1 MSEEN
6 KNVVEIG
13 NDVSNE
19 KTSETKKTDWEK
31 MLENM
36 MQRAYLSGLSCGM
49 KTMCGSILERLN
61 KYQKQRMNPQMQ
73 LIELRKWCMRSLNVV
88 NEPNKQNDSEL
99 IREENGAENDAE

>member
-13 NDVSNE
+13 NDVSSE
-19 KTSETKKTDWEK
+19 KTSEKKKTDWEK

-36 MQRAYLSGLSCGM
+36 MQRAYLNGLSHGM

-61 KYQKQRMNPQMQ
+61 KYQKQHMNPQMQ
-73 LIELRKWCMRSLNVV
+73 IIELRKWCMRALSVV
-88 NEPNKQNDSEL
+88 NEPKKQNDVETVSEKK
-99 IREENGAENDAE
+99 ESKNNAQ

>member
-36 MQRAYLSGLSCGM
+36 MQRAYLSGLSHGM
-49 KTMCGSILERLN
+49 KQCAV
-61 KYQKQRMNPQMQ
+61 QF
-73 LIELRKWCMRSLNVV
+73 
-88 NEPNKQNDSEL
+88 
-99 IREENGAENDAE
+99 

>member
-13 NDVSNE
+13 NDASNE

-36 MQRAYLSGLSCGM
+36 MQRAYDEAPINIGDII
-49 KTMCGSILERLN
+49 KTIECSEEGRWSKDQNGDWQQDNSDKESIL
-61 KYQKQRMNPQMQ
+61 K
-73 LIELRKWCMRSLNVV
+73 KWSFVRD
-88 NEPNKQNDSEL
+88 EAKEDE
-99 IREENGAENDAE
+99 